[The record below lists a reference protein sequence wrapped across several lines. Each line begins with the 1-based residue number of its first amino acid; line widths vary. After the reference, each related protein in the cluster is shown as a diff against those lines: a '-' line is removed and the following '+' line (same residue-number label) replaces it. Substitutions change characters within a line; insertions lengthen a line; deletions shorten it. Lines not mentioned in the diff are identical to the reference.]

1 MTVFRLLP
9 RLSCIAALIM
19 GLSAGA
25 SFAQSLKRASGPAEV
40 PPGSFQGKQF
50 VDSKGC
56 AYIRAGYSGRVSWI
70 PRVSRS
76 RKVLCGFRPTF
87 AARPAVQ
94 AAQPAIRI
102 QQPKVRTVTQPRV
115 NPALQTTSTGELFR
129 STAAPQINP
138 NSRIAPR
145 VTPTDKRIAPCVGA
159 STLSS
164 QYINRGDGVRCGPQE
179 GGARTVI
186 KREILQQGSLDNQYR
201 GPKGANR
208 RIADAASI
216 RVPKGYRFV
225 HKDDRLNPLRGV
237 GTTSGQTQMA
247 AIWSNTVPRYMIDPA
262 TGKRLK

>member
-1 MTVFRLLP
+1 MTVIRLLP
-9 RLSCIAALIM
+9 RLSCIAALM
-19 GLSAGA
+19 LALSVET
-25 SFAQSLKRASGPAEV
+25 SLAQSLNRASGPAEV
-40 PPGSFQGKQF
+40 PPSSFQGKQF

-56 AYIRAGYSGRVSWI
+56 AYIRAGYSGRVSWV

-87 AARPAVQ
+87 SARQAVQ
-94 AAQPAIRI
+94 APQAAQRV
-102 QQPKVRTVTQPRV
+102 QQRTVRTVTQPQI
-115 NPALQTTSTGELFR
+115 NPTPKSTSSGTLFR
-129 STAAPQINP
+129 STAAPKINP

-164 QYINRGDGVRCGPQE
+164 QYINQGDGVRCGPQK
-179 GGARTVI
+179 GSATTVI
-186 KREILQQGSLDNQYR
+186 KREVLQRSNLDSQYR
-201 GPKGANR
+201 GPKGTNR

-216 RVPKGYRFV
+216 TVPKGYRSA

-247 AIWSNTVPRYMIDPA
+247 AIWSNTVPRYLIDPA